1 MRLRRCGRAPRP
13 RRPSGPPLALRI
25 HAGGEHPAVDHDVLA
40 RHVARSKAMSVTSEG
55 FLRSWWALAGE
66 TANGFKKGKTRW
78 VVALTQPAWWKNKLA
93 RKKIVTLK
101 EKVAY

>member
-1 MRLRRCGRAPRP
+1 
-13 RRPSGPPLALRI
+13 
-25 HAGGEHPAVDHDVLA
+25 
-40 RHVARSKAMSVTSEG
+40 MSVTSEG

-93 RKKIVTLK
+93 RKKIVPLK